1 VTDLP
6 VSLRPGGLDE
16 TVLDPEADDAL
27 AALAAA
33 LGQRPAARRD
43 AIASVVADWP
53 TFLDGWARLGDAAR
67 DDVEAYACYRVGYH
81 RGLDRLRRAGWR
93 GSGYVRWAHPTNR
106 GFLRALAGLGR
117 VAAAIGE
124 ADEADRCFTFLHQL
138 EPDWDRVAPEPDQ

>member
-6 VSLRPGGLDE
+6 VNLRPGGLDE
-16 TVLDPEADDAL
+16 TVLDPEPDDAL
-27 AALAAA
+27 TALAAA
-33 LGQRPAARRD
+33 LGQQPAARRD
-43 AIASVVADWP
+43 AIAAVVADWP

-93 GSGYVRWAHPTNR
+93 GSGYVRWVHPTNR

-117 VAAAIGE
+117 VATAIGE

-138 EPDWDRVAPEPDQ
+138 EPDWDRVASEPDQ